1 LKGAL
6 IMTTFP
12 LTDCCELLAV
22 DPKTLRQWLK
32 HATMPLHA
40 HPTDGRRKCL
50 TLLQVQHL
58 AGVHGR
64 ILQLPETLESS
75 PPPAPTD
82 MGSAAVIV
90 PTASTLPTP
99 LQEEAHLTTKL
110 SHLETQVALLQEQLA
125 RLTSV
130 LLVLPQPRPDHPLVA
145 LSPLGEQPLSAQEP
159 CKTPVAS
166 GPCPH
171 PAESR
176 RLPLLPLIEYGAH
189 GTYVV
194 ICPQE
199 GELHLLPDS
208 PEWFAWLASL
218 ASFRF
223 VGKRGRFTACRVY
236 DKGGATRSW
245 QAHRVIHQRH
255 YKPYLGVTERLTI
268 DCLEQAAATLQSYL
282 EPR

>member
-1 LKGAL
+1 
-6 IMTTFP
+6 MTTFP

-32 HATMPLHA
+32 HANMPLHA
-40 HPTDGRRKCL
+40 HPTDRRRKCL

-64 ILQLPETLESS
+64 ILQLPETLGASEPSTPS
-75 PPPAPTD
+75 D
-82 MGSAAVIV
+82 MDSAIAIV
-90 PTASTLPTP
+90 PTASTLPMP
-99 LQEEAHLTTKL
+99 LPEEAHLTTRL
-110 SHLETQVALLQEQLA
+110 SHLERQVALLHEQLA
-125 RLTSV
+125 RLTSA
-130 LLVLPQPRPDHPLVA
+130 LLVLPQPGPDHPLVA
-145 LSPLGEQPLSAQEP
+145 LSTAVEQPPSSQEP
-159 CKTPVAS
+159 RKMPLAS
-166 GPCPH
+166 GRCPH

-176 RLPLLPLIEYGAH
+176 RPPLLPLIEYGAN

-194 ICPQE
+194 VCPQE
-199 GELHLLPDS
+199 GELHLIPDS
-208 PEWFAWLASL
+208 PEWFSWLASL

-223 VGKRGRFTACRVY
+223 VGKGGRFTACRVY
-236 DKGGATRSW
+236 DKGGPTRSW

-268 DCLEQAAATLQSYL
+268 ACLEQAAATLQSYL